1 MAAKLG
7 DFFVNITTKAD
18 NKGIKETATGLDDL
32 IGKAKKLAA
41 TYLSFQAAKGLINAD
56 RAIIKDA
63 AELGRLSG
71 DLGIATEQLEQF
83 GRAFEIV
90 GAGADEA
97 YSTIRG
103 LTKLIPSLQMGDE
116 GMAEAFGILGIGA
129 QNLTNDQLENFDTI
143 RKRFSQLNSAQQ
155 LYFVN
160 TIGLGEKSL
169 RVLRLNDEEY
179 QNLLETAKEAPL
191 LNPEQKERAESY
203 TRMESRAGISKD
215 ATLRR
220 GAIATAPTLEKI
232 PEKILEG
239 TKFINAVF
247 SDSKTDAEKAKIIK
261 QQSFEDKINQS
272 IFLSTKQKN
281 NIINASKRENKIAD
295 FFGKASK
302 SIWEQNKKV
311 FFGEIS
317 MRKDADKSI
326 PQDARNREI
335 ERQIPQ
341 SWNGNKSVIINNN
354 FQNKTDVQ
362 IKEAK
367 DLQKDLT
374 KHIPNIVD
382 EVFSTS
388 MKQASENFK
397 GGVLQ

>member
-63 AELGRLSG
+63 AELGRLSE

-129 QNLTNDQLENFDTI
+129 QNLTSDKLENFNII
-143 RKRFSQLNSAQQ
+143 RKRFATLNADQQ
-155 LYFVN
+155 NYFVN

-215 ATLRR
+215 ALLRR
-220 GAIATAPTLEKI
+220 AALATAPTLEKAA
-232 PEKILEG
+232 EKINNG
-239 TKFINAVF
+239 AKFIDATF
-247 SDSKTDAEKAKIIK
+247 SNSKVDGQEEQSKAGKFYDMFANPKLSNFAGGSLKKGIDAISEFFK
-261 QQSFEDKINQS
+261 
-272 IFLSTKQKN
+272 
-281 NIINASKRENKIAD
+281 ENKKL
-295 FFGKASK
+295 FS
-302 SIWEQNKKV
+302 
-311 FFGEIS
+311 GEIS
-317 MRKDADKSI
+317 SRKDQKSLKL
-326 PQDARNREI
+326 PEDEKMQEI
-335 ERQIPQ
+335 ERRIPQ
-341 SWNGNKSVIINNN
+341 VLDDSKSVIINNN
-354 FQNKTDVQ
+354 YQNKTD
-362 IKEAK
+362 IKITDPINIADFK
-367 DLQKDLT
+367 QKL
-374 KHIPNIVD
+374 PNIMQDVYHLQNK
-382 EVFSTS
+382 E
-388 MKQASENFK
+388 ASENFK
-397 GGVLQ
+397 KGDLQ

>member
-129 QNLTNDQLENFDTI
+129 QNLTSDKLENFNII
-143 RKRFSQLNSAQQ
+143 RKRFATLNGDQQ
-155 LYFVN
+155 NYFVN

-215 ATLRR
+215 ALLRR
-220 GAIATAPTLEKI
+220 AALATAPTLEKAA
-232 PEKILEG
+232 EKINNG
-239 TKFINAVF
+239 AKFIDATF
-247 SDSKTDAEKAKIIK
+247 SNSKVDGQEEQSKAGKFYDMFANPKLSNFAGGSLKKGIDAISEFFK
-261 QQSFEDKINQS
+261 
-272 IFLSTKQKN
+272 
-281 NIINASKRENKIAD
+281 ENKKL
-295 FFGKASK
+295 FS
-302 SIWEQNKKV
+302 
-311 FFGEIS
+311 GEIS
-317 MRKDADKSI
+317 SRKDQKSLKL
-326 PQDARNREI
+326 PEDEKMQEI
-335 ERQIPQ
+335 ERRIPQ
-341 SWNGNKSVIINNN
+341 VLDDSKSVIINNN
-354 FQNKTDVQ
+354 YQNKTD
-362 IKEAK
+362 IKITDPINIADFK
-367 DLQKDLT
+367 QKL
-374 KHIPNIVD
+374 PNIMQDVYHLQNK
-382 EVFSTS
+382 E
-388 MKQASENFK
+388 ASENFK
-397 GGVLQ
+397 KGDLQ